1 MGITTRNEQQAHKVG
16 EPMEY
21 GFDFRVPLRYLDV
34 LGRGLVVTLEITGI
48 SIAIGLLLGLLIA
61 ILRISKNRLA
71 SLPAA
76 AYIELFRCT
85 PTLVQIVWIFY
96 CLPIILGLHL
106 SGFASGVVAL
116 SLNVAA
122 FYAEAFRAGIQAVR
136 VDQHDGAVALGFN
149 RLQALRHI
157 IIPQAVIIAI
167 PVILS
172 NSVSLFKE
180 SSLVSTV
187 AIADLMYEGRLL
199 STSTYRPIE
208 VLTTVA
214 LIYFVISFPVTLMVR
229 SLETRIAARINR

>member
-1 MGITTRNEQQAHKVG
+1 MT
-16 EPMEY
+16 Y
-21 GFDFRVPLRYLDV
+21 GFDFRVPLRYIDV

-48 SIAIGLLLGLLIA
+48 SIAIGLVLGLLIA
-61 ILRISKNRLA
+61 ILRISRKTVVNGV
-71 SLPAA
+71 AA
-76 AYIELFRCT
+76 AYIEVFRCT
-85 PTLVQIVWIFY
+85 PTLIQIVWIFY
-96 CLPIILGLHL
+96 CLPIVLGIEL

-122 FYAEAFRAGIQAVR
+122 FYAEAFRTGIQAVKS
-136 VDQHDGAVALGFN
+136 DQYDAAVALGFS

-157 IIPQAVIIAI
+157 IIPQAVIISI

-187 AIADLMYEGRLL
+187 AIADLMYQGRLL
-199 STSTYRPIE
+199 ATTTYRPIE

-214 LIYFVISFPVTLMVR
+214 LIYFVISFPVTQLVR
-229 SLETRIAARINR
+229 SLETRIHARMNR